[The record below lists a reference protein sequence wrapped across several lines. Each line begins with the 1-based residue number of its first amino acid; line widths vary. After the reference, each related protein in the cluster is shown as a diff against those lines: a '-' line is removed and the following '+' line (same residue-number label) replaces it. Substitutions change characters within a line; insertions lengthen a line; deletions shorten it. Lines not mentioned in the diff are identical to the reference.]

1 MSVHRK
7 ELVSLLSINNLTVGY
22 NTNPVIKQL
31 NLSVEPG
38 EIVALFGP
46 SGSGKSTAL
55 KAIAGLLHDATGS
68 IELAGQTLLSDK
80 VNVPTEQRHVGLIFQ
95 DYALFP
101 HLTVA
106 ENICFG
112 LLKASK
118 SEKEQV
124 VSELLRLVKMS
135 EYIDAYPHQLSGG
148 QQQRVAIVRALA
160 TKPELL
166 LFDEAFS
173 NLDPQFR
180 FELIEEMRDIL
191 KSKGITAVF
200 VTHNQDEAFAF
211 CDKIAVL
218 HEGKVVQ
225 IDTPEHLFSYP
236 KNKFVAE
243 FLGSGV
249 WLGAEISS
257 VSSLNSEWGEL
268 PYAGE
273 RDLSNLVGQ
282 SAEVY
287 LRPHQIGL
295 TESADGVFEVL
306 HERFVGEFYEI
317 ELQWRQQSLKIRTH
331 SSYLGKRVNIRVKQP
346 VLNVFENNAPS

>member
-1 MSVHRK
+1 M
-7 ELVSLLSINNLTVGY
+7 SLLSIDNLTVGY
-22 NTNPVIKQL
+22 GNSEVIKQL
-31 NLSVEPG
+31 SLNVEPG

-55 KAIAGLLHDATGS
+55 KAIAGLLSNATGT
-68 IELAGQTLLSDK
+68 IELAGRTLLSASS
-80 VNVPTEQRHVGLIFQ
+80 NVPTEKRRIGLIFQ

-112 LLKASK
+112 LLK
-118 SEKEQV
+118 ETKEEQEQIV
-124 VSELLRLVKMS
+124 TELLSLVKMS
-135 EYIDAYPHQLSGG
+135 QYRDVYPHQLSGG

-191 KSKGITAVF
+191 KSRGITAVF

-211 CDKIAVL
+211 CDRIAVL
-218 HEGKVVQ
+218 QQGQVVQ

-236 KNKFVAE
+236 KNRFVAE

-249 WLGAEISS
+249 WLGASVTSS
-257 VSSLNSEWGEL
+257 STLNSEWGTL

-273 RDLSNLVGQ
+273 KDISSWVGRA
-282 SAEVY
+282 AEVY

-295 TESADGVFEVL
+295 KVDENGPFEVA

-317 ELQWRQQSLKIRTH
+317 ELEWRNQSLKIRTH

-346 VLNVFENNAPS
+346 VLNVFEVS